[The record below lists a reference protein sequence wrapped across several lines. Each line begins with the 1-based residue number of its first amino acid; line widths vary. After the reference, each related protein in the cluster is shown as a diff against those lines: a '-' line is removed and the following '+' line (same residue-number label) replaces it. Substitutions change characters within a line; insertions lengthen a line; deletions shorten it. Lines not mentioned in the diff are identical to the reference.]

1 MPECIVMDTENFN
14 LGRIIGRGGSKIK
27 ELQSN
32 YNVEINIKKD
42 DDDGKRTP
50 VEIKGHID
58 DCEDCESEIKKLLE
72 SANRGGGGGGRDGGR
87 NGGGYGG
94 GRSGGYGGDRGG
106 GGRDSGR
113 STICY
118 NCNKEGHFA
127 RDCNSSSS
135 RNGGGG
141 GGRDSY
147 SSGGR
152 DGGYSSGGGGGGR
165 GGGRPMVCYNCNEE
179 GHMSKDCRN

>member
-1 MPECIVMDTENFN
+1 MDTENFN

-106 GGRDSGR
+106 GRDSGR

-141 GGRDSY
+141 GSSGGRDSY

-152 DGGYSSGGGGGGR
+152 DGGYSSGGGGGGGSR